1 MTYRVVMS
9 VVYVPSPM
17 LSISLLVI
25 HLALGCELLIAMV
38 VWPSFWWWRVI
49 LCCRV
54 QNKNTLTYC
63 IYTYIR
69 CCYAVSCETR
79 LNLNFG
85 CLFVVL
91 DLLDSVVWSL
101 FNRISFLGHVLIWTI
116 PLCWLAFVEIDFGR
130 ISIGLNCSSPVSLLN
145 CSCVCF
151 YCYSDVRMHVYV
163 VRMCSYSYLP
173 WPFLVLAK
181 PVDCLFNSSLCL
193 FVCTYM

>member
-17 LSISLLVI
+17 FSISLLVI
-25 HLALGCELLIAMV
+25 HLALGCELLIPMV

-116 PLCWLAFVEIDFGR
+116 PLWGLAFVEIDFGR
-130 ISIGLNCSSPVSLLN
+130 ISTVFRWNWFPRTSAVKNICHVPCLVCLSLNTSIQRPV
-145 CSCVCF
+145 VYCF
-151 YCYSDVRMHVYV
+151 
-163 VRMCSYSYLP
+163 L
-173 WPFLVLAK
+173 
-181 PVDCLFNSSLCL
+181 
-193 FVCTYM
+193 